1 MPFRSIVAEPHEL
14 AKLANAFD
22 AAWIGV
28 NSVHTIGR
36 VAQKRARSRL
46 AAIILELWREDPSL
60 PLGGRAVDRFFAGD
74 RLPQP

>member
-28 NSVHTIGR
+28 NSVHTIGH
-36 VAQKRARSRL
+36 VAQKRERSRL
-46 AAIILELWREDPSL
+46 AAIILELWREEPSL
-60 PLGGRAVDRFFAGD
+60 PLGARAIERFLAAE
-74 RLPQP
+74 